1 MADYY
6 THFSIAVPLL
16 GVGAPSK
23 VADVLG
29 KRRKEREQLFDAHQD
44 DAAYDIEVD
53 FESVIEGNTLYLSD
67 DGMSGNVEHVA
78 RFLQELIRLG
88 YVQDPVSF
96 QWADTCSRPR
106 ADAFTGGG
114 VVVTKR
120 KLHWFV
126 VPDLIADKLE
136 AIARRQ
142 RARP

>member
-6 THFSIAVPLL
+6 THFSIAIPLR
-16 GVGAPSK
+16 GVDTPSK
-23 VADVLG
+23 VADILR
-29 KRRKEREQLFDAHQD
+29 KRRDERELLFDAGQD

-53 FESVIEGNTLYLSD
+53 FESVIEDGSLYLTD
-67 DGMSGNVEHVA
+67 NGMSGNVEHVA
-78 RFLQELIRLG
+78 RFLQELVRLG
-88 YVQDPVSF
+88 YVQEPVAF

-142 RARP
+142 RARL